1 MSEQQFQVLITV
13 LSDNKLEYL
22 GIFVN
27 ISSIIATVLIA
38 VYSVKRAFDD
48 SLKQN
53 NYEFRMQFYG
63 DVVAYFASIKMYN
76 EPYSLDKVKLIE
88 YKKLYKKSSFLVND
102 LMFKQFVNVNRVIEN
117 AVKNEGIVQNNSGIS
132 KELEILEN
140 CMKWERENRNELT
153 QSAFEKIKK
162 QEATNETSI

>member
-1 MSEQQFQVLITV
+1 MSEQQFQELITI
-13 LSDNKLEYL
+13 LSENKLEFF

-27 ISSIIATVLIA
+27 IASIIATVLIA
-38 VYSVKRAFDD
+38 VYSVKSAFND

-63 DVVAYFASIKMYN
+63 DVVAYFASIKMHN

>member
-1 MSEQQFQVLITV
+1 MSEQQFQELIII

-27 ISSIIATVLIA
+27 IASIIATVLIA
-38 VYSVKRAFDD
+38 IYSVKRAFND

-63 DVVAYFASIKMYN
+63 DVIAYFASIKMHN
-76 EPYSLDKVKLIE
+76 KPYSLDEVKLIE

>member
-1 MSEQQFQVLITV
+1 MSEQQFQELVTV
-13 LSDNKLEYL
+13 LSDNKLEYF

-27 ISSIIATVLIA
+27 IASIIATALIA

-48 SLKQN
+48 NLKQN

-63 DVVAYFASIKMYN
+63 DVVAYFASIKMHN
-76 EPYSLDKVKLIE
+76 KPYSLDKVKLLE

-102 LMFKQFVNVNRVIEN
+102 LMFKQFVNVNRVIDN

-132 KELEILEN
+132 KELVILEN

-153 QSAFEKIKK
+153 QSVFEKIK